1 MKKKILILDDN
12 SDILEILT
20 ILLMEVGYEIKCL
33 GVADKIFE
41 EIKEFKP
48 DLILLDVMLAN
59 IDGLV
64 VCRDIKENILTSSLP
79 VILMSGKQ
87 DLAKYLN
94 IQGGPDDYLE
104 KPFDIDILL
113 RKVEKH
119 LSIA

>member
-33 GVADKIFE
+33 AAADRIFE

-59 IDGLV
+59 VDGLAI
-64 VCRDIKENILTSSLP
+64 CKDIKENILTSFLP
-79 VILMSGKQ
+79 VILMSGAQ

-94 IQGGPDDYLE
+94 IEGGPNDYLA
-104 KPFDIDILL
+104 KPFDIDVLL
-113 RKVEKH
+113 SKVEEH
-119 LSIA
+119 LRT